1 MSTGLAQ
8 RCWWKALVERH
19 EDWSP
24 ASCVCKPTNLRSISH
39 ECTLYTV
46 HIVNCTICGFFC
58 KPTNLCGTDLH
69 CTILSLCWAP
79 FLRFAHIW
87 ESQPVQTNQSPRQCY
102 TLHSVTFTLYVH
114 CWSLC
119 FEHMWVLNQHPSTVY
134 ILQCFGFAYMCEL
147 SVCSDQ
153 PIPALLDENFTMRPL
168 KWKLGGERNMKQRTP
183 VNSITS

>member
-24 ASCVCKPTNLRSISH
+24 TSCVCKPTNLRSISH

-58 KPTNLCGTDLH
+58 KPANLCGTYLH

-134 ILQCFGFAYMCEL
+134 NYILQCFAYMCEL
-147 SVCSDQ
+147 LVCSDQ
-153 PIPALLDENFTMRPL
+153 PIPALLEEHFTMRPL
-168 KWKLGGERNMKQRTP
+168 
-183 VNSITS
+183 I